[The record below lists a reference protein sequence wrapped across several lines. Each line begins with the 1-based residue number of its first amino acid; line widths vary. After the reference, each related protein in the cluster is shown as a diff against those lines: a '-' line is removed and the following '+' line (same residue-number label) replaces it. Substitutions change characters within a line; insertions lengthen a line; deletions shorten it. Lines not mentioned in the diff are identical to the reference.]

1 MVNINIIGELEM
13 GLFNKME
20 NIIKL
25 IDNAKNCVEYFE
37 KFTMNKSSTEFAET
51 VSIDNEPKNMQ
62 IEEDIVLAPSSH
74 TVEEEVYG
82 DDDSKYLISFK
93 VNDAFKEAKSHAG
106 EVEMLN
112 TNAPIE
118 EYGEEGTFPYLA
130 IQLDDEVYNAVE
142 EFKENGTFT
151 GAIEITTLT
160 KKFYFKAKMEYYEY
174 MMYFYGM
181 DRCDGF
187 WKNNGL
193 CIVYPK
199 VYVGTEN
206 EIKLMNVLDEVAE
219 SYREERRM

>member
-1 MVNINIIGELEM
+1 M
-13 GLFNKME
+13 GLFN
-20 NIIKL
+20 IIEKIIRR
-25 IDNAKNCVEYFE
+25 IDNAKNSVEHFE
-37 KFTMNKSSTEFAET
+37 EFTMDKPSSEFSEI
-51 VSIDNEPKNMQ
+51 VSIDKASKNMQ
-62 IEEDIVLAPSSH
+62 SEEDIVLAPSSH
-74 TVEEEVYG
+74 TVEDEVYG

-112 TNAPIE
+112 TYAPID

-142 EFKENGTFT
+142 EFKEKGTFT
-151 GAIEITTLT
+151 GAIEITTLS

-199 VYVGTEN
+199 VCVGTEN

-219 SYREERRM
+219 SYREERKL

>member
-1 MVNINIIGELEM
+1 M
-13 GLFNKME
+13 GLFNKITKTIRLTDKTE
-20 NIIKL
+20 K
-25 IDNAKNCVEYFE
+25 NAGDIE
-37 KFTMNKSSTEFAET
+37 EFAIDRASCEISKTVLINET
-51 VSIDNEPKNMQ
+51 PKNRQ

-74 TVEEEVYG
+74 TVEDEVYG

-93 VNDAFKEAKSHAG
+93 LNDAFKEVKSHAG

-112 TNAPIE
+112 TYAPIAE
-118 EYGEEGTFPYLA
+118 CGEEGTFPYLA

-151 GAIEITTLT
+151 GAIEITTLS
-160 KKFYFKAKMEYYEY
+160 KKFYFKAKMEYHEY

-181 DRCDGF
+181 DRCDSF
-187 WKNNGL
+187 WENNGL

-199 VYVGTEN
+199 IYTGTEN

-219 SYREERRM
+219 SYSEERKA